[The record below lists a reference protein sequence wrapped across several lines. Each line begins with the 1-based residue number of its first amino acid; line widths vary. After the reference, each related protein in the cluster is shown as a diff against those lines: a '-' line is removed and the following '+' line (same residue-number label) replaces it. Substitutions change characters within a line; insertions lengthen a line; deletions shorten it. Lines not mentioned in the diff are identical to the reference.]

1 MVHHKLASS
10 SEWTNSAEL
19 GDVSTFTITGL
30 TASTTY
36 HVAVTAINN
45 DGSSPKSSSITVTT
59 TAVVL
64 TNQVTG
70 LTSTQKSNNHISITW
85 TKLAGAT
92 SYFV

>member
-1 MVHHKLASS
+1 MVHHKLTSS

-19 GDVSTFTITGL
+19 GDVSTITITGL
-30 TASTTY
+30 TASASY

-59 TAVVL
+59 TAVEL

-70 LTSTQKSNNHISITW
+70 LTSNLKSNNHISITW
-85 TKLAGAT
+85 NKLADAT